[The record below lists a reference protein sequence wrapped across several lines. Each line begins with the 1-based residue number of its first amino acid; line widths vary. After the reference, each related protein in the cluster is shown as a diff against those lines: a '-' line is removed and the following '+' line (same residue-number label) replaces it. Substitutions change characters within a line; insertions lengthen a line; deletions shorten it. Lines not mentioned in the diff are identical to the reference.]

1 MDGDRPVIEFADE
14 AGDHAQRL
22 QVLPLALPVESVEGE
37 GGLAGA
43 GQAGQDDQL
52 VLRQGEG
59 DVLEVVQACA
69 GDADAV
75 VHSFKS
81 SIEVRC

>member
-1 MDGDRPVIEFADE
+1 
-14 AGDHAQRL
+14 
-22 QVLPLALPVESVEGE
+22 VEGVEGE

-52 VLRQGEG
+52 VLREGEG
-59 DVLEVVQACA
+59 DVPEVVEAGA
-69 GDADAV
+69 GDADAG

-81 SIEVRC
+81 SI